1 MFLMS
6 RDGDKGSGERA
17 VEAPCLHNGVG
28 VAAGGEHLP
37 AVSTACH
44 PLQARAGGK
53 RRDGGGWQVGVSYCD
68 GGAGLRGDEEAVGMM
83 NKVR

>member
-1 MFLMS
+1 MVIEPLMSLMS

-28 VAAGGEHLP
+28 VASGGEHLP

-44 PLQARAGGK
+44 PLQNPAEARRRAGE
-53 RRDGGGWQVGVSYCD
+53 GWWAGAWAGVGC
-68 GGAGLRGDEEAVGMM
+68 
-83 NKVR
+83 